1 VQGKAGATNSQTFAG
16 LYSTGGDNTL
26 NVVSGASGS
35 MNVNLGAITRG
46 WCGLLNVNLPENGS
60 VTTTTANADYT
71 SYGGQKTI
79 LPGWITV
86 NGNTWGVSAGNGTD
100 AGAITGLTNY
110 NAGFA
115 AGKDVDAQTGAS
127 NVGAMTVN
135 SLRFNNAGAASVNVG
150 GGSGNL
156 TIANGGILVTSN
168 VGANN
173 IAITCGAF
181 GSQNG
186 GTTGFAPGGTLSTL
200 EVIQNNTRG
209 TLTLNGAIDG
219 TGDSMSA
226 GKCLAIDK
234 FGAGKVIIAAG
245 DKFTCTGGS
254 SINSGTLAIQNAT
267 DIQSSSFT
275 VRKNATLQFDQ
286 TTANCVYA
294 YEFDGAGT
302 VLKTGSHSLELSGYE
317 KWSTN
322 VVVFNGNMNVADGTV
337 ILDNALLGEM
347 ARLVVDGDAGVTL
360 NFSGEDT
367 IGSLFLDGVA
377 ATVGTWGGTGSG
389 ASHISSL
396 LSGVGVLNVTAV
408 PEPTTLVMTL
418 AAMFALAVYAWRR
431 GR

>member
-46 WCGLLNVNLPENGS
+46 WCSLLNVNLPENGS
-60 VTTTTANADYT
+60 VTTTTANADYNGC
-71 SYGGQKTI
+71 GGQKTI

-86 NGNTWGVSAGNGTD
+86 NGNTWGVSAGDGTN

-127 NVGAMTVN
+127 NVDAMTVN
-135 SLRFNNAGAASVNVG
+135 SLRFNNTGAATVNVG

-173 IAITCGAF
+173 IAITCGTF

-200 EVIQNNTRG
+200 EVIQNNTLG

-219 TGDSMSA
+219 TGDSTSA

-245 DKFTCTGGS
+245 DQFTCTGGS

-294 YEFDGAGT
+294 YEFDGTGT

-322 VVVFNGNMNVADGTV
+322 VVAFNGNLNVAEGTV
-337 ILDNALLGEM
+337 ILDNAMLGEM

-377 ATVGTWGGTGSG
+377 VAVGTWGGTGSG

-408 PEPTTLVMTL
+408 PEPTTLAMTL
-418 AAMFALAVYAWRR
+418 AVMFALAVYAWRR